1 LGVHLGAE
9 LPHKVL
15 DLLGPVEAD
24 APARLGADAPPH
36 GLGLPGATVGAAGEG
51 AQSLAH
57 LGGSRGGGGVGI
69 RAAVGVGLGVGV
81 GVGARVGVGVGGGPS

>member
-1 LGVHLGAE
+1 MGVHLGAE

-36 GLGLPGATVGAAGEG
+36 RLGLPGATVGAAGEG

-57 LGGSRGGGGVGI
+57 LGGMRVGGGVGI

-81 GVGARVGVGVGGGPS
+81 GLVLGRGLG